1 VRSCRA
7 SIFLAALLATPALA
21 KDRLG
26 AWQSWAAFKD
36 AETPR
41 CYAIGGPEESS
52 GEGGYVS
59 VGFWPKRGLS
69 HQVYV
74 RLSRE
79 RSPNS
84 GITLTAGGRRF
95 QLVARG
101 NSGWAKDRQMDLAI
115 LAAIRSAQSLSVQSV
130 ARDGRTIID
139 AYATRGAAS
148 AIDAA
153 ALGCARG

>member
-1 VRSCRA
+1 MKA
-7 SIFLAALLATPALA
+7 AAILLLLLAASPALA

-26 AWQSWAAFKD
+26 AWQSWAAFRD
-36 AETPR
+36 AGTAR
-41 CYAIGGPEESS
+41 CYAIGSPEESS
-52 GEGGYVS
+52 GSGGFLS

-69 HQVYV
+69 HQLYV

-79 RSPNS
+79 RSSNS
-84 GITLTAGGRRF
+84 GITLSAGGRRF

-115 LAAIRSAQSLSVQSV
+115 LAAIRSAQSVSIQSIG
-130 ARDGRTIID
+130 RDGRTIID

-148 AIDAA
+148 AVDAA
-153 ALGCARG
+153 ALACTTAR